1 MLARLLQEDWRI
13 EISHVARISM
23 NKLEQH
29 QNNTMNKRMKLGAS
43 LAAILTVTSLSAVE
57 IGPTGS
63 GIELSGFAD
72 LRFQS
77 AENGNARDN
86 SFDTSQVE
94 IDLDFE
100 TGPVYFNVDVDFTA
114 GGDGAYLEEAV
125 VGYDFGNGFGLSA
138 GRSLSYLGWEAY
150 DPINMLQYSY
160 AFDLGEDT
168 DANGK
173 SQFGGPQ
180 DIYDAFRD
188 GGMASYS
195 NDLFAASVWL
205 GFDPD
210 DGDDSAR
217 WEYMVAFTGIEN
229 FVAKAIFADDPDD
242 HEIYTIW
249 ASYTFGN
256 LMLAGEVAEK
266 DSETLGKIE
275 GWLVLADYSVTDK
288 LGLVV
293 RYSDLERAGGDATL
307 LLTDVDSD
315 KITVSPHYAITN
327 ELTGRIEYS
336 SEDLSGGNDS
346 DLFAAELIYTF

>member
-1 MLARLLQEDWRI
+1 
-13 EISHVARISM
+13 M

-29 QNNTMNKRMKLGAS
+29 QNITMNKRMKLGAS

-63 GIELSGFAD
+63 GIELSGFVD
-72 LRFQS
+72 LRFES

-94 IDLDFE
+94 INLDFE
-100 TGPVYFNVDVDFTA
+100 TGPVYFNVDVDFKSSASAT
-114 GGDGAYLEEAV
+114 LEEAV

-138 GRSLSYLGWEAY
+138 GRSLSYLGWEAF

-160 AFDLGEDT
+160 AFDLPKETLNPGATEKT
-168 DANGK
+168 Y
-173 SQFGGPQ
+173 FGGPQ

-229 FVAKAIFADDPDD
+229 FVAKAIYADDPDD
-242 HEIYTIW
+242 HEIHTIW

-288 LGLVV
+288 LGFVV
-293 RYSDLERAGGDATL
+293 RYSDLERAGGLFTAAQ
-307 LLTDVDSD
+307 DVDSD
-315 KITVSPHYAITN
+315 KITVSPHYAITD

>member
-1 MLARLLQEDWRI
+1 
-13 EISHVARISM
+13 
-23 NKLEQH
+23 
-29 QNNTMNKRMKLGAS
+29 MKLGAV

-63 GIELSGFAD
+63 GIELSGFVD

-125 VGYDFGNGFGLSA
+125 VGYNFGNGFGLSA

-160 AFDLGEDT
+160 AYDLPKEAIGGT
-168 DANGK
+168 DY
-173 SQFGGPQ
+173 FGGPQ

-195 NDLFAASVWL
+195 NDHFAASVWL

-229 FVAKAIFADDPDD
+229 FVAKAIYADDPDD
-242 HEIYTIW
+242 HEIHTIW

-275 GWLVLADYSVTDK
+275 GWLVLGDYSVTDK

-293 RYSDLERAGGDATL
+293 RYSDLERAGGSLA
-307 LLTDVDSD
+307 LTDVDSD
-315 KITVSPHYAITN
+315 KITISPHYAITD

-336 SEDLSGGNDS
+336 SEDLGSNDS
-346 DLFAAELIYTF
+346 DLFAAELIYRF

>member
-1 MLARLLQEDWRI
+1 
-13 EISHVARISM
+13 M

-29 QNNTMNKRMKLGAS
+29 QNITMNKRMKLGAS

-63 GIELSGFAD
+63 GIELSGFVD

-168 DANGK
+168 DTNGK

-195 NDLFAASVWL
+195 NDQFAASVWL

-242 HEIYTIW
+242 HEIHTIW
-249 ASYTFGN
+249 ASYTYGK

-275 GWLVLADYSVTDK
+275 GWLVLGDYSVTDK

-293 RYSDLERAGGDATL
+293 RYSDLERAGGLFTAAQ
-307 LLTDVDSD
+307 DVDSD
-315 KITVSPHYAITN
+315 KITISPHYAITD

-336 SEDLSGGNDS
+336 SENLSGSNDS
-346 DLFAAELIYTF
+346 DLFAAELMYTF

>member
-1 MLARLLQEDWRI
+1 
-13 EISHVARISM
+13 
-23 NKLEQH
+23 
-29 QNNTMNKRMKLGAS
+29 MKLGAA
-43 LAAILTVTSLSAVE
+43 LATILTVTSLSAIE

-77 AENGNARDN
+77 AEATNGRAN
-86 SFDTSQVE
+86 SFESSQVE
-94 IDLDFE
+94 INLDFE
-100 TGPVYFNVDVDFTA
+100 NGPVYFNVDVDFTA
-114 GGDGAYLEEAV
+114 GDDGAYLEEAV
-125 VGYDFGNGFGLSA
+125 VGYNFGNGFGLSA

-160 AFDLGEDT
+160 AFDLPA
-168 DANGK
+168 DAGN
-173 SQFGGPQ
+173 FTGPQ
-180 DIYDAFRD
+180 DIYDGFRD

-195 NDLFAASVWL
+195 NDQFAASIWL

-242 HEIYTIW
+242 HEIHTIW
-249 ASYTFGN
+249 ASYTYGN

-266 DSETLGKIE
+266 DSEALGEIE

-293 RYSDLERAGGDATL
+293 RYSDLDRAGGTTAGL
-307 LLTDVDSD
+307 NDVDSD
-315 KITVSPHYAITN
+315 KITVSPHYAITD

-336 SEDLSGGNDS
+336 SSDASDGTDA
-346 DLFAAELIYTF
+346 DLFAAELIYRF

>member
-1 MLARLLQEDWRI
+1 
-13 EISHVARISM
+13 
-23 NKLEQH
+23 
-29 QNNTMNKRMKLGAS
+29 MKLGAS

-63 GIELSGFAD
+63 GIELSGFVD

-77 AENGNARDN
+77 AEATNGRAN
-86 SFDTSQVE
+86 SFESSQVE

-125 VGYDFGNGFGLSA
+125 VGYNFGNGFGLSA

-160 AFDLGEDT
+160 AFDLGGAKDT
-168 DANGK
+168 AGD

-229 FVAKAIFADDPDD
+229 FVAKAIYADDPDD
-242 HEIYTIW
+242 HEIHTIW

-275 GWLVLADYSVTDK
+275 GWLVLGDYSVTDK

-293 RYSDLERAGGDATL
+293 RYSDLERAGGSLA
-307 LLTDVDSD
+307 LTDVDSD
-315 KITVSPHYAITN
+315 KITISPHYAITD

-336 SEDLSGGNDS
+336 SEDLGSNDS
-346 DLFAAELIYTF
+346 DLFAAELIYRF

>member
-1 MLARLLQEDWRI
+1 
-13 EISHVARISM
+13 
-23 NKLEQH
+23 
-29 QNNTMNKRMKLGAS
+29 MNKRMKLGAS

-63 GIELSGFAD
+63 GIELSGFVD

-77 AENGNARDN
+77 AEHGNARDN

-168 DANGK
+168 DTNGK

-195 NDLFAASVWL
+195 NDQFAASVWL

-242 HEIYTIW
+242 HEIHTIW

-275 GWLVLADYSVTDK
+275 GWLVLGDYSVTDK

-293 RYSDLERAGGDATL
+293 RYSDLERAGGLFTAAQ
-307 LLTDVDSD
+307 DVDSD
-315 KITVSPHYAITN
+315 KITISPHYAITD

-336 SEDLSGGNDS
+336 SENLSGSNDS
-346 DLFAAELIYTF
+346 DLFAAELMYTF